1 MPKRYDYFEHKA
13 DVGIMGIGR
22 TLPEAF
28 EQAAKAMFDLMY
40 DVEKVKPVEEIQI
53 ECKANNPEELFVE
66 WLNALLAQANI
77 HELALGEFQVK
88 QIKGPQLVG
97 CAMGEPLDPQ
107 RHNPKTE
114 VKAATYAMLKVE
126 KEGKKYI
133 AQCVVDV

>member
-1 MPKRYDYFEHKA
+1 MPMRYDYFDHKA
-13 DVGIMGIGR
+13 DMGIIGIGT

-40 DVEKVKPVEEIQI
+40 DVEKVKPLEEIQI
-53 ECKANNPEELFVE
+53 ECEANNPEELFVE

-88 QIKGPQLVG
+88 QIKGVRLVG
-97 CAMGEPLDPQ
+97 GAKGEPLDPQ
-107 RHNPKTE
+107 RHNAKTE

-126 KEGKKYI
+126 REGEKYI
-133 AQCVVDV
+133 VQCVVDV

>member
-1 MPKRYDYFEHKA
+1 MPKRCDYFDHKA
-13 DVGIMGIGR
+13 DVGIIGIGT

-40 DVEKVKPVEEIQI
+40 DVEKVKPLEEIQV
-53 ECKANNPEELFVE
+53 ECEANNPEELFVE

-77 HELALGEFQVK
+77 HELGLGEFQVK
-88 QIKGPQLVG
+88 QIKGFQLLG
-97 CAMGEPLDPQ
+97 CAKGEPLDPQ
-107 RHNPKTE
+107 RHNLRTE

-126 KEGKKYI
+126 KEGEKYI